1 MTLPSGEGS
10 IRVMRLD
17 NRAASIITIE
27 QLDINGTWSG
37 TFTFTSIDITDQKAA
52 EEEGCSTAFARALVG
67 VPLPATLDVSV
78 DDSGRGTATLVVDAS
93 DEFEDGGTDSL
104 SYSVTQQGG
113 SVTFEPIDGEGMSTM
128 SATVNRDGTMLAMK
142 GTTGA
147 SGNGWRMTAVMSVS
161 KPE

>member
-17 NRAASIITIE
+17 NRAASI
-27 QLDINGTWSG
+27 
-37 TFTFTSIDITDQKAA
+37 
-52 EEEGCSTAFARALVG
+52 
-67 VPLPATLDVSV
+67 
-78 DDSGRGTATLVVDAS
+78 
-93 DEFEDGGTDSL
+93 DSL